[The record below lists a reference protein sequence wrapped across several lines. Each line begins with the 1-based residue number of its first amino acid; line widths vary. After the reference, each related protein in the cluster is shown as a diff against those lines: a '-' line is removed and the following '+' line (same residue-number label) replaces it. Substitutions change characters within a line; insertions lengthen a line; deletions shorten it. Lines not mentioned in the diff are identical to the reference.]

1 MVFAV
6 KSYLILLATNF
17 WCTARPTI
25 TAASTTKNVFP
36 FSFVNITLLLK
47 VYVNK
52 NKNENRSKQLCILYN
67 NIIQTYISI

>member
-1 MVFAV
+1 
-6 KSYLILLATNF
+6 
-17 WCTARPTI
+17 
-25 TAASTTKNVFP
+25 
-36 FSFVNITLLLK
+36 LLLK